1 MECGSNIGNYSYP
14 ALVNGPDA
22 RYAVSLGSGLSFEAG
37 KPWNHKYTAA
47 LEGRLVPITV
57 PFLLDKGL
65 LSQELVEP
73 VGSSLA

>member
-1 MECGSNIGNYSYP
+1 MQSNIGNYP
-14 ALVNGPDA
+14 ALVNRPDT

-37 KPWNHKYTAA
+37 QPWNHKYTAA

-65 LSQELVEP
+65 LSQGVGIGRAWKSASEL
-73 VGSSLA
+73 